1 VKRLFYAVLLIV
13 MIPLSASAEPMSPVA
28 ALEQLRKGF
37 AGMQDFTA
45 EITQEKQLAVMKRK
59 LISTGIVRFRKPDLF
74 FMELIPPHASRMVLR
89 DNSLDIYFP
98 KEKSR
103 QQIAL
108 PADEGLKRW
117 LGMLDKP
124 VTAIPEAVEAKA
136 EKSGDTQT
144 LTLTPKKQGQVRT
157 FTITSGSDGRLR
169 KLVIE
174 ERNGNRTAITF
185 NKMRANAGLG
195 EKDFRVIE

>member
-1 VKRLFYAVLLIV
+1 MRTFFYAVLLIALV
-13 MIPLSASAEPMSPVA
+13 PLTAAAAPMSPVV

-59 LISTGIVRFRKPDLF
+59 LVSTGTVRFKKPDLF
-74 FMELIPPHASRMVLR
+74 FMELVPPHASRMVLR
-89 DNSLDIYFP
+89 DSSLDLYFP

-117 LGMLDKP
+117 LGLLAKP
-124 VTAIPEAVEAKA
+124 VTALPEAVDAKA
-136 EKSGDTQT
+136 DLTGDTQT
-144 LTLTPKKQGQVRT
+144 LTISPRKKGQVHS
-157 FTITSGSDGRLR
+157 FTLTSGSDGRLR
-169 KLVIE
+169 KLVID

-185 NKMRANAGLG
+185 QKMRANVGLS
-195 EKDFRVIE
+195 EKDFKVLE

>member
-1 VKRLFYAVLLIV
+1 MKTLLYAFLLIALL
-13 MIPLSASAEPMSPVA
+13 PLAAIAEPMSPVA

-45 EITQEKQLAVMKRK
+45 DITQEKSLAVMKRK
-59 LISTGIVRFRKPDLF
+59 LVSTGTVRFKKPDLF
-74 FMELIPPHASRMVLR
+74 FMELVPPHSSRMVLR
-89 DNSLDIYFP
+89 DNSLDIYFS

-117 LGMLDKP
+117 LGLLAKP
-124 VTAIPEAVEAKA
+124 VTAIPDSVEARA
-136 EKSGDTQT
+136 DLTGDTQT
-144 LTLTPKKQGQVRT
+144 LIISPRKKGQVNS
-157 FTITSGSDGRLR
+157 FTLISGNDGRLR
-169 KLVIE
+169 KLMIE

-185 NKMRANAGLG
+185 QKMRANVGLS
-195 EKDFRVIE
+195 EKDFRVME